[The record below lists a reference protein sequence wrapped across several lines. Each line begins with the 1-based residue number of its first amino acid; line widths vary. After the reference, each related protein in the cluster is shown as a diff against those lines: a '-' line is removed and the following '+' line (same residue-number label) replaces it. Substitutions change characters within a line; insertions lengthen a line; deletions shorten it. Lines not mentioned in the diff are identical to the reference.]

1 MWSVWASTII
11 DKHIHTR
18 KHKRL
23 KPVRCWTVVHCLL
36 LNSPSS
42 ASPSRIDPS
51 HVCWCQKSLGPGGPG
66 CEKMLGIPWFRIAV
80 HRRSIHLWSTKSW
93 QWLSRLEL
101 PQGHVGTIQQLCC
114 FYSSRD
120 QHILVGAVWPTVDDL
135 HYIHFKRC
143 KIGARC
149 LVYHSIF
156 TVCFAR
162 KNLYMIYI
170 YTYDTYIYIYTHI
183 FIRCM
188 GVTKTYCTWGWTS
201 IYQLFWYS
209 AGRLTNSHLSLSL
222 SISMSMSISISISVS
237 VSISISSSISI
248 HIYTYIY
255 IYIYLYLYLHQH
267 LHLHL

>member
-156 TVCFAR
+156 TVCFA
-162 KNLYMIYI
+162 KEKLIYDIYI
-170 YTYDTYIYIYTHI
+170 HTYDTYIYIYT
-183 FIRCM
+183 
-188 GVTKTYCTWGWTS
+188 Y
-201 IYQLFWYS
+201 
-209 AGRLTNSHLSLSL
+209 
-222 SISMSMSISISISVS
+222 
-237 VSISISSSISI
+237 
-248 HIYTYIY
+248 IYTLHGGDQNL
-255 IYIYLYLYLHQH
+255 LYLGMNIH
-267 LHLHL
+267 LPAILVFRRPFNQ

>member
-1 MWSVWASTII
+1 MLDGGSRIVSGC
-11 DKHIHTR
+11 KLHS
-18 KHKRL
+18 
-23 KPVRCWTVVHCLL
+23 HCLL
-36 LNSPSS
+36 LNCPSADDGWFES
-42 ASPSRIDPS
+42 LEWISLFVTCISFQDRPLLACLLIS
-51 HVCWCQKSLGPGGPG
+51 KSLGPGGPG
-66 CEKMLGIPWFRIAV
+66 CEKMVGIPWFRIAV

-149 LVYHSIF
+149 LVYHSIS

-170 YTYDTYIYIYTHI
+170 YTHMIHTFIYI
-183 FIRCM
+183 
-188 GVTKTYCTWGWTS
+188 
-201 IYQLFWYS
+201 
-209 AGRLTNSHLSLSL
+209 
-222 SISMSMSISISISVS
+222 
-237 VSISISSSISI
+237 
-248 HIYTYIY
+248 YIY
-255 IYIYLYLYLHQH
+255 IYIYLYVAWGWPKPIVLGDEHPFTSYFGILQAV
-267 LHLHL
+267 